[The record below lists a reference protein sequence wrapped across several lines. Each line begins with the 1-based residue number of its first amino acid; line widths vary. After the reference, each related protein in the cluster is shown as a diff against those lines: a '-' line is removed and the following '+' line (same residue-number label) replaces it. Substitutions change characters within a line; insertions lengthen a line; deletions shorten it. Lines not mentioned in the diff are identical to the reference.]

1 MADKQ
6 TPINEHVN
14 TLEREIEKIVL
25 SKSVPAIP
33 DNIKEILVKIA
44 PWFAAISM
52 FMLLPLIFAALGIS
66 AVALPFSYLGGMRM
80 GFGYTIQLIFSV
92 VLIGI
97 QIMAIPGLFKRK
109 ASAWRLMFYST
120 LISLVQQLL
129 SFDVVGVVVGGAISF
144 YTLSQVKEKYNK

>member
-6 TPINEHVN
+6 TSITEHVSI
-14 TLEREIEKIVL
+14 LENELEKIVL
-25 SKSVPAIP
+25 SKNVPSIP
-33 DNIKEILVKIA
+33 DNIKEIIVKIA

-80 GFGYTIQLIFSV
+80 GFGYTIQLVFSA

-97 QIMAIPGLFKRK
+97 ELMAIPGLFKRK
-109 ASAWRLMFYST
+109 ASAWRLMYYST
-120 LISLVQQLL
+120 LLSLLQQLL
-129 SFDVVGVVVGGAISF
+129 SFDIVGVLVGGALSF
-144 YTLSQVKEKYNK
+144 YILFQVKEKYTK